1 MILRKMGAEMST
13 SELEGQLADQLLQ
26 LVEKLGT
33 RIKGDTAQ
41 GTIKVISEL
50 SPWFSLTGNL
60 NIEDWE
66 QVRADLCVA
75 QRERGTKAVPL
86 AIYSLWR
93 LIRDALLSEDVLV
106 KEQLEVLN
114 KTLEEIQRVESVS
127 SIRSFEDQEVKS
139 IDNLDEEEEILEGE
153 IALLT
158 KQLEKEE
165 GGATSRDAP
174 IRHPPQRAFSAT
186 PLQSSQIIYLLNGKL
201 KNLCGLSNG
210 PLVRKNYW
218 LLRPWSRNSWR
229 RGV

>member
-1 MILRKMGAEMST
+1 MGAEMST

-33 RIKGDTAQ
+33 RIKGNTAQ

-66 QVRADLCVA
+66 QVRADLRVA
-75 QRERGTKAVPL
+75 QRERGTNAVPL

-114 KTLEEIQRVESVS
+114 KSLEEIQRVESVS

-174 IRHPPQRAFSAT
+174 IRPPPQRTFSAT
-186 PLQSSQIIYLLNGKL
+186 PNHCLLLFIIITYFYAPIPVSLIIITLLI
-201 KNLCGLSNG
+201 S
-210 PLVRKNYW
+210 
-218 LLRPWSRNSWR
+218 
-229 RGV
+229 